1 MAKTKH
7 PCDLNTCFLC
17 KFCLNDWKP
26 AIETNKQNTVIKKG
40 QQIFKEGDPVKGIYF
55 VYEGNIK
62 VHKKWDSEKELILR
76 FAQKGDIVGHLGIG
90 SNAVYPV
97 SATALQA
104 AVVCY
109 MDMDFFESSLKV
121 NNDFTIKLMRFF
133 ADELQ
138 ASEKRM
144 RDLVNMPVR
153 GRVAQAIINLKN
165 QFGVNIAGYINI
177 EPAKQDL
184 ASFAGAAYESLFRT
198 LNDLVDEQIISLSG
212 KSILIKDEPRLLQII
227 AENN

>member
-76 FAQKGDIVGHLGIG
+76 FAQKGDI
-90 SNAVYPV
+90 
-97 SATALQA
+97 TAQRNLI
-104 AVVCY
+104 VFC
-109 MDMDFFESSLKV
+109 D
-121 NNDFTIKLMRFF
+121 
-133 ADELQ
+133 
-138 ASEKRM
+138 
-144 RDLVNMPVR
+144 DL
-153 GRVAQAIINLKN
+153 
-165 QFGVNIAGYINI
+165 
-177 EPAKQDL
+177 
-184 ASFAGAAYESLFRT
+184 
-198 LNDLVDEQIISLSG
+198 
-212 KSILIKDEPRLLQII
+212 
-227 AENN
+227 

>member
-1 MAKTKH
+1 MANTKH
-7 PCDLNTCFLC
+7 LCDLNTCFLC
-17 KFCLNDWKP
+17 TFCLNEWKP
-26 AIETNKQNTVIKKG
+26 AIQANKQNIYVKKG

-90 SNAVYPV
+90 SNAIYPV
-97 SATALQA
+97 SATALEA

-109 MDMDFFESSLKV
+109 MDMDFFESSLKI
-121 NNDFTIKLMRFF
+121 NNAFAIKLMRFF

-144 RDLVNMPVR
+144 RDLVNMPVK

-165 QFGVNIAGYINI
+165 QFGVNDTGYINI

-198 LNDLVDEQIISLSG
+198 LNDMVDEGIISLSG
-212 KSILIKDEPRLLQII
+212 KSILIKDESRLMQLL
-227 AENN
+227 AEK

>member
-26 AIETNKQNTVIKKG
+26 AIETNKQNIVIKKG

-97 SATALQA
+97 SATALEA

-109 MDMDFFESSLKV
+109 MNMDFFETSLKV

>member
-97 SATALQA
+97 SATALEA

-109 MDMDFFESSLKV
+109 MNMDFFETSLKV

>member
-121 NNDFTIKLMRFF
+121 NNDFTIELMRFF

-198 LNDLVDEQIISLSG
+198 LNDLVDEQVISLSG

>member
-121 NNDFTIKLMRFF
+121 NNDFTIELMRFF